1 MPDDYKISDLSN
13 AVEISNNDLME
24 ISAVNS
30 SSDTGYSSV
39 KATMTQI
46 AEKIAND
53 VQYSADLETTA
64 KTIVGAINEV
74 NAGGGGGG
82 ASSLDDLDDV
92 DIDSPQDGQILLY
105 DDANDEWVNGDN
117 VAKSLAE
124 SVKTTDETPYQL
136 RQTPITANRT
146 LEKLIG
152 VSCAFNQLVNTGD
165 TSINT
170 TSGHKYVTKINNV
183 WSIIAGDSAVTIVDD
198 SSDMVIDLTA
208 CFGSEVADYLYN
220 LENG

>member
-1 MPDDYKISDLSN
+1 MSDISQVKLPDNILYNIKALSL
-13 AVEISNNDLME
+13 V
-24 ISAVNS
+24 
-30 SSDTGYSSV
+30 
-39 KATMTQI
+39 
-46 AEKIAND
+46 
-53 VQYSADLETTA
+53 
-64 KTIVGAINEV
+64 
-74 NAGGGGGG
+74 
-82 ASSLDDLDDV
+82 
-92 DIDSPQDGQILLY
+92 
-105 DDANDEWVNGDN
+105 
-117 VAKSLAE
+117 E
-124 SVKTTDETPYQL
+124 SVKTLEQTPYQL

-183 WSIIAGDSAVTIVDD
+183 WSIISGGSAVTIVDD
-198 SSDMVIDLTA
+198 SSDMLIDLTA